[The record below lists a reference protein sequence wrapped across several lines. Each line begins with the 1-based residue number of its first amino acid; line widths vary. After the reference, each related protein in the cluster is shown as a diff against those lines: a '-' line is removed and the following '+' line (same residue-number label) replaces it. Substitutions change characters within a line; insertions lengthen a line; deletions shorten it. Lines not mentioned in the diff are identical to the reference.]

1 MQGAPED
8 LHVRAL
14 MIFGAGSLWGSNG
27 GTRATKFAVRP
38 SRPVDRTFD
47 GGARLRRTHLEN
59 PSSVSR
65 SGGVAGVVEFGDIG
79 GEGRIIERARRRA
92 TRRGGRAT
100 LA

>member
-65 SGGVAGVVEFGDIG
+65 SGGVEFGDIG
-79 GEGRIIERARRRA
+79 GEGRTIERARRRA